1 MVGLTAGIVDRF
13 RLNILKLLYKWQG
26 SSSGSFGEI
35 YRYVFVR
42 FMSLCKSVC
51 FIRGRGEPRVFVSSE
66 LGSVWRDMHV
76 PVCLSTCFCGLNPRT
91 VPQLCLKV
99 QSTPRLRVCFFRSF
113 GYFEW
118 STCIVKLDQAEVRR
132 HNYVSHTHAHTDT
145 QNAGTGFCASIYI
158 YIFFFRCSRWCNIT
172 GQISCTV
179 T

>member
-1 MVGLTAGIVDRF
+1 MVGLTAGIIVDRF
-13 RLNILKLLYKWQG
+13 RLNILKLIYKWQG
-26 SSSGSFGEI
+26 SSSSFGEI

-51 FIRGRGEPRVFVSSE
+51 FIRGRGERPRVFVSSE
-66 LGSVWRDMHV
+66 LGRSVWRDMHV

-118 STCIVKLDQAEVRR
+118 STCIVKLDQVEVRR
-132 HNYVSHTHAHTDT
+132 HNYVTHTHTHSHKMQAPV
-145 QNAGTGFCASIYI
+145 FVPVYIYI
-158 YIFFFRCSRWCNIT
+158 YIYIYLYIYLFLGVAVDAT
-172 GQISCTV
+172 
-179 T
+179 